1 MNVADQLYRA
11 ARLYPDYLAFV
22 QDDKQ
27 RTFRTMDE
35 RTNRL
40 ANALRA
46 AGLSPG
52 ARVAILLENSID
64 FVEADFGI
72 AKSGYVRVALNPRST
87 ARDVAYILADAEAEL
102 FIVGSHYDEL
112 LRQVP
117 ADELARVRIWRVD
130 QGDGPPVGFQAED
143 YETVV
148 GAASAA
154 PVECD
159 ATPDSLHSIFYT
171 SGTTGKPKGVMLTH
185 SAVLHVTYNLL
196 LEYGPVRPGHKILLM
211 QPLSHGGGFF
221 LLPWYISGG
230 CSVIMKQFE
239 PRRVLELARDWQIET
254 IKLVPTMLQRILRLP
269 DVREFQLPNLY
280 QIIYGASPMPP
291 EQLREAISIFG
302 PKKFAQLYGQAEAP
316 MTITVLPLE
325 DHVLD
330 GPHPERLASAGRP
343 WRNVEVRV
351 VDDAGH
357 PLPPR
362 QVGEVVVR
370 GPHMMKGYWKNPELT
385 AATIRNGWLHTRD
398 MGYMDEHGYVY
409 LIGRKDEMINSGGHM
424 IAPAEVENV
433 LYEFPDVAEAAVI
446 GAPDPEW
453 GQAVTAFVV
462 LKPGSRATADDI
474 IAFSREKLG
483 FKRPK
488 RVFLLPELPK
498 TPNGKI
504 NKTALAEQLR

>member
-1 MNVADQLYRA
+1 MNVADQLHRA
-11 ARLYPDYLAFV
+11 ARLYPDHLAFV
-22 QDDKQ
+22 QDDRQ
-27 RTFRTMDE
+27 CTFAAMDM

-40 ANALRA
+40 AQALTA

-64 FVEADFGI
+64 FVEADFGV
-72 AKSGYVRVALNPRST
+72 AKAGYVRVALNPRST
-87 ARDVAYILADAEAEL
+87 ARDVAYILDDAEAEV
-102 FIVGSHYDEL
+102 FIVGSHYDDL
-112 LRQVP
+112 LREVP
-117 ADELARVRIWRVD
+117 AEQLSRVRVWRVD
-130 QGDGPPVGFQAED
+130 QGDGPPDGFEAQD

-148 GAASAA
+148 GAAPADPVPCPAA
-154 PVECD
+154 
-159 ATPDSLHSIFYT
+159 PDSLHSIFYT

-185 SAVLHVTYNLL
+185 GAVLHVTYNLL

-230 CSVIMKQFE
+230 CSVIMKQFDA
-239 PRRVLELARDWQIET
+239 RRVLELAREWDIET

-269 DVREFQLPNLY
+269 DVRDFQLPNLY

-291 EQLREAISIFG
+291 EQLREAIAVFG
-302 PKKFAQLYGQAEAP
+302 EKKFAQLYGQAEAP

-330 GPHPERLASAGRP
+330 GPYSERLASAGRP
-343 WRNVEVRV
+343 WRNVDVRV
-351 VDDAGH
+351 MDDEGNF
-357 PLPPR
+357 LPPR

-385 AATIRNGWLHTRD
+385 AATIRDGWLHTRD
-398 MGYMDEHGYVY
+398 MGYLDEHGYVY

-424 IAPAEVENV
+424 IAPAEVENA
-433 LYEFPDVAEAAVI
+433 LYEHPDVAEAAVL

-462 LKPGSRATADDI
+462 LKAGARATIDDL

-488 RVFLLPELPK
+488 KVFLLPELPK
-498 TPNGKI
+498 TANGKI
-504 NKTALAEQLR
+504 NKAALRERLR